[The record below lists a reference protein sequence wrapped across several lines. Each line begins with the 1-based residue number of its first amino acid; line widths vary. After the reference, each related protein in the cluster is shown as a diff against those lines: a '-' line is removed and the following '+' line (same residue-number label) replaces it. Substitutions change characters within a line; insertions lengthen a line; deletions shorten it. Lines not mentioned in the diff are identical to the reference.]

1 MSLQVS
7 DIASAS
13 TQSVKRHTTT
23 YHPSI
28 WGDHF
33 LKYASHSLPIDA
45 TTQEEYK
52 ELKHEVRRMLIS
64 TTSDEI
70 SEKLRLIDAVQR
82 LVLLPWWLASFQLC
96 LVLCFSV
103 FWLGLCLQ
111 LLPEFVVLVRS
122 VGRLLFW
129 VLFWAVSALGLPC
142 WGYPLLVFVVPFFD

>member
-82 LVLLPWWLASFQLC
+82 LGVAYHFEREIGDALDKIYNGCDDDDDNNLTLSLFDFGC
-96 LVLCFSV
+96 LDNKDIMFHVM
-103 FWLGLCLQ
+103 CLNNSKMTK
-111 LLPEFVVLVRS
+111 ESSR
-122 VGRLLFW
+122 
-129 VLFWAVSALGLPC
+129 
-142 WGYPLLVFVVPFFD
+142 PL